1 MENGADWGATAIAVV
16 VNKRATDPY
25 VMCRDNGKGI
35 PLRELLEL
43 PENVCNSIKRRMK
56 MKTGGVHGIGLLG
69 YNTIGNRLKIIS
81 RARGSADTNA
91 IELIGLKQYK
101 QIDVERPLDDSGTEV
116 YIYGVDKDKKL
127 LEAVRLAEYL
137 AEEFEQDLVDGKFK
151 LEIQQGSLR
160 IPVTR
165 DRIVAGTP
173 IIGARKIATEWGD
186 ITVNINFGGKGGVA
200 LTRHGITITNNISNL
215 PDFEG
220 DVWKT
225 GKIGGFIRFDSI
237 NVSTDK
243 KSPIRDER
251 FKILI
256 TKISELEPELVEA
269 IKKLESDEA
278 TQSRER
284 LLRYLASRLDE
295 VLKDLQFDR
304 IRAMME
310 ANKRGELEA
319 PAEEGQGASFGG
331 EGDTVKKRTGKPPV
345 TPGGRKKSLRSAYG
359 INWEFERD
367 VEHPKSRSS
376 FDPKFGTIKINEIH
390 PDYDRKVRKSK
401 SDLEKLDY
409 FYKLAIK
416 EIVLHQYDGA
426 PPSEVLEKL
435 LDLQIAMEK
444 SPPSL

>member
-1 MENGADWGATAIAVV
+1 MAD
-16 VNKRATDPY
+16 
-25 VMCRDNGKGI
+25 
-35 PLRELLEL
+35 
-43 PENVCNSIKRRMK
+43 
-56 MKTGGVHGIGLLG
+56 
-69 YNTIGNRLKIIS
+69 
-81 RARGSADTNA
+81 
-91 IELIGLKQYK
+91 Q
-101 QIDVERPLDDSGTEV
+101 
-116 YIYGVDKDKKL
+116 
-127 LEAVRLAEYL
+127 
-137 AEEFEQDLVDGKFK
+137 
-151 LEIQQGSLR
+151 
-160 IPVTR
+160 
-165 DRIVAGTP
+165 
-173 IIGARKIATEWGD
+173 
-186 ITVNINFGGKGGVA
+186 
-200 LTRHGITITNNISNL
+200 
-215 PDFEG
+215 
-220 DVWKT
+220 
-225 GKIGGFIRFDSI
+225 FDSI

-256 TKISELEPELVEA
+256 TKINELEPELVEA

-319 PAEEGQGASFGG
+319 AAEEGQGASFGG

-345 TPGGRKKSLRSAYG
+345 IPGGRKKSLRSAYG

-376 FDPKFGTIKINEIH
+376 FDPRFGTIKINEIH